1 MGKAKETSN
10 PSRKRTYSC
19 DANDSCTLTFSSVK
33 KLRQHTRSFKHAPSK
48 KARIS
53 SRPVLFQQ
61 EVEVTQ
67 EGDSFLSDA
76 DEWMEDQYTSDM
88 DQDNNRTDQTPITE
102 YDIKYT
108 VPPTLI
114 FQDTLDTI
122 VKSKC
127 PIAYK
132 DLTICKRG
140 CMVLKNKTDQCPNKD
155 CTSSSKQTKQRT
167 VRLGQEY
174 QMLSKS
180 SACENSG
187 LNIFVALFI
196 DGFVNSNVSRDSKFT
211 LIHALVL
218 NLPPSHRFQD
228 KNMIQLAILNN
239 QGPLNIDSYVDCILN
254 YIKAISED
262 GMRVLKNGQ
271 EIFKKVTVHLSMVT
285 GDSVSTRTLA
295 HMKMYNFKYPCM
307 LCRVHRE
314 THKKT
319 GLANQLLIENQEKA
333 QLKDLGN
340 FFHGDEEV

>member
-1 MGKAKETSN
+1 MMPIN
-10 PSRKRTYSC
+10 I
-19 DANDSCTLTFSSVK
+19 TLTLGSLFSG
-33 KLRQHTRSFKHAPSK
+33 L
-48 KARIS
+48 
-53 SRPVLFQQ
+53 
-61 EVEVTQ
+61 
-67 EGDSFLSDA
+67 
-76 DEWMEDQYTSDM
+76 
-88 DQDNNRTDQTPITE
+88 
-102 YDIKYT
+102 

-167 VRLGQEY
+167 VRLLDLGFQISRMLCNPVTENLMRYPTDDFVFQEGCSSDYFSGQEY

-180 SACENSG
+180 SACENSD

-196 DGFVNSNVSRDSKFT
+196 DGFVNSNVFRDSKFT

-218 NLPPSHRFQD
+218 NLPPSHRFQAE
-228 KNMIQLAILNN
+228 NMIQLAILNT

-254 YIKAISED
+254 DIKAISEN

-271 EIFKKVTVHLSMVT
+271 EIFKKVTVHLWMFFGIKSSSPFTRLNTYCLSFHALDEFHLLSGIGVFLVELLST
-285 GDSVSTRTLA
+285 NSVKNLKNNTCAKYMYHPTEEDLEERDLSDANDWPFPFYISST
-295 HMKMYNFKYPCM
+295 Y
-307 LCRVHRE
+307 
-314 THKKT
+314 
-319 GLANQLLIENQEKA
+319 
-333 QLKDLGN
+333 LKEIAELVEISRSTIPTSH
-340 FFHGDEEV
+340 FE